1 MLLYSILHLTGYGIS
16 MEDLQNFR
24 QLGSPT
30 AGHPEYEAEG
40 APGIEVTT
48 GPLGQGVGNAVG
60 FALAERL
67 LAARFN
73 RDGHEVIDHH
83 TYAIACDGDMQE
95 GVASEAS
102 SLAGHLSLGKLTMF
116 YDNNQIQLAGPTS
129 MGFSEKVGDR
139 YEAYNWHVQDLGED
153 LSTRALAEAIEAA
166 HADDRPSLIIVQ
178 SHIGFG
184 SPNKQDS
191 QKAHGSPLGEDEVKL
206 TKEAYGWDPDK
217 SFYVPDEAKEAY
229 AEVPERGK
237 QLQSEWDE
245 RMSAFRDAHG
255 DLAAELDQFI
265 SGDLPGGWD
274 ADLPRFSPDDDPIAT
289 RKASEQVI
297 QWAAAA
303 LPTLVSGS
311 ADLEPSTNT
320 EIEDGG
326 SVTRDDFSGRNV
338 HYGVREHGMGAIVNG
353 LNLHGVRAFGSTF
366 FNFLDYMKGS
376 RAAGRADGAGRDPRV
391 HARLDRPGRG
401 RPDPPAGRAPGAP
414 ARHAERELRAARG
427 RQRDGAGVEVRAGVQ
442 RRPDRAGAVAAG
454 HPDPGP
460 RRHPG
465 RRGGEGR
472 LRPARWRR
480 RDPDRHRGGGAG
492 GPGRRR
498 RAVRQGR
505 AERARGEHALLGPL
519 RRGRPVLP
527 RPGAAARDPRAR
539 VDRGRR
545 HAGLGEVGRRR
556 RRVAGHDR
564 FRRLGARPRSSS
576 RTSA

>member
-1 MLLYSILHLTGYGIS
+1 M
-16 MEDLQNFR
+16 
-24 QLGSPT
+24 
-30 AGHPEYEAEG
+30 
-40 APGIEVTT
+40 
-48 GPLGQGVGNAVG
+48 G

-83 TYAIACDGDMQE
+83 TYAIASDGDMQE

-102 SLAGHLSLGKLTMF
+102 SLAGHLALGKLTVF

-206 TKEAYGWDPDK
+206 TKEAYGWDPEK
-217 SFYVPDEAKEAY
+217 TFYVPDEAAEAY

-237 QLQSEWDE
+237 QLQSEWEE
-245 RMSAFRDAHG
+245 RLSAFRDAHG

-265 SGDLPGGWD
+265 SGDLPDGWD
-274 ADLPRFSPDDDPIAT
+274 SDLPRFSPDDDDIAT

-297 QWAAAA
+297 QWAAKA

-338 HYGVREHGMGAIVNG
+338 HYGVREHGMGAIVNA
-353 LNLHGVRAFGSTF
+353 LNRHGVRAFGSTF

-376 RAAGRADGAGRDPRV
+376 VRLAALMELGVIQVFTHDSIGLGEDGPTHQPVEQLA
-391 HARLDRPGRG
+391 H
-401 RPDPPAGRAPGAP
+401 
-414 ARHAERELRAARG
+414 LRATPN
-427 RQRDGAGVEVRAGVQ
+427 VN
-442 RRPDRAGAVAAG
+442 AV
-454 HPDPGP
+454 
-460 RRHPG
+460 
-465 RRGGEGR
+465 
-472 LRPARWRR
+472 RPADANETALAWQFALKSTEGPTALVLSRQGLPIL
-480 RDPDRHRGGGAG
+480 DPDSIPADAVEKGAYVLKDTEG
-492 GPGRRR
+492 DPDVILIGTG
-498 RAVRQGR
+498 
-505 AERARGEHALLGPL
+505 AEVHECLAAAEELASKDGLNARVVSMPCWDRFAEADQAY
-519 RRGRPVLP
+519 RDQVLP
-527 RPGAAARDPRAR
+527 PGVRAR
-539 VDRGRR
+539 VSIEAAATLGWEKWVGDAGASLGMTGFGASGPAKELFKHFGLTSEDLAEAARR
-545 HAGLGEVGRRR
+545 TH
-556 RRVAGHDR
+556 
-564 FRRLGARPRSSS
+564 SSIQE
-576 RTSA
+576 A

>member
-1 MLLYSILHLTGYGIS
+1 MTLTKDETEVDALAIDTIRTLSMDGVQKANSGHPGAPMALAPVAYQLFAKTMKHNPADPDWFDRDRFVLSAGHASMLLYSILHLTGYGIS

-30 AGHPEYEAEG
+30 AGHPEYEADG

-83 TYAIACDGDMQE
+83 TYAIASRRRHAGGRGLRGQ
-95 GVASEAS
+95 
-102 SLAGHLSLGKLTMF
+102 LAGRAPGPGQADVF

-217 SFYVPDEAKEAY
+217 SFYVPDEAAEAY

-265 SGDLPGGWD
+265 SGELPGGWD

-297 QWAAAA
+297 QC
-303 LPTLVSGS
+303 
-311 ADLEPSTNT
+311 
-320 EIEDGG
+320 
-326 SVTRDDFSGRNV
+326 
-338 HYGVREHGMGAIVNG
+338 
-353 LNLHGVRAFGSTF
+353 
-366 FNFLDYMKGS
+366 
-376 RAAGRADGAGRDPRV
+376 
-391 HARLDRPGRG
+391 
-401 RPDPPAGRAPGAP
+401 
-414 ARHAERELRAARG
+414 
-427 RQRDGAGVEVRAGVQ
+427 
-442 RRPDRAGAVAAG
+442 
-454 HPDPGP
+454 
-460 RRHPG
+460 G
-465 RRGGEGR
+465 RRGAAHAGQR
-472 LRPARWRR
+472 L
-480 RDPDRHRGGGAG
+480 G
-492 GPGRRR
+492 
-498 RAVRQGR
+498 
-505 AERARGEHALLGPL
+505 
-519 RRGRPVLP
+519 
-527 RPGAAARDPRAR
+527 RPGALDQHR
-539 VDRGRR
+539 DRGRR
-545 HAGLGEVGRRR
+545 LGDPGRLQRPQRALRRARARHGRDRQRPEPARRARLRLHVLQLPGLHEGRRC
-556 RRVAGHDR
+556 AW
-564 FRRLGARPRSSS
+564 PR
-576 RTSA
+576 